1 MKEVL
6 PKNVPIIDTEAFS
19 KRYQELIKV
28 DNRHSQVWKMQS
40 ELEDIE
46 DLCLSGTE
54 KELIMYRINCADDVL
69 RDIMSETA
77 DVLYDSELFE
87 DIFRIWE
94 ESEDKKS
101 VEMLFFRLFN
111 VTFYE
116 FLDKC
121 ESLLENKSQEK
132 VIEKIENLY
141 RNAKSGTV
149 KRLVQLVLE
158 VESASKESFSDG
170 SIIADIKQELSCASN
185 NYKIVSFDVE
195 NGEKGDSKDE

>member
-54 KELIMYRINCADDVL
+54 RELIMYRIDCADDVL
-69 RDIMSETA
+69 RDIMSEAA
-77 DVLYDSELFE
+77 DVLYDPELFE

-132 VIEKIENLY
+132 VIEKIEKLY
-141 RNAKSGTV
+141 QNVKTGTQ
-149 KRLVQLVLE
+149 KRKIAVIFE
-158 VESASKESFSDG
+158 VESHSDTMFSDK
-170 SIIADIKQELSCASN
+170 SIKEDIELNLEQASN

-195 NGEKGDSKDE
+195 KEAVERGDQG